1 MTPDGIGNA
10 LLWLSWVGI
19 AACVCIAW
27 RMGE

>member
-1 MTPDGIGNA
+1 MTGEGIGNA

-19 AACVCIAW
+19 AACVYVGW